1 MSRQLRCRKTDRGS
15 DSLTSDVLLRLCHEP
30 FQSKLT
36 KALPLH
42 LASRGS
48 ADFRKG
54 VGGGKGGGGV
64 MRSSG
69 A

>member
-36 KALPLH
+36 KALPFISL
-42 LASRGS
+42 LVAALISGRGW
-48 ADFRKG
+48 G
-54 VGGGKGGGGV
+54 
-64 MRSSG
+64 
-69 A
+69 